1 LNIKEKQNCLKQDY
15 KKNISISDI
24 INKDFIMFY
33 ELDYESWKAY
43 LLNLWTNQVIDLN
56 GSTEVNQVEKNIY
69 GTFVLHGSSSYWVA
83 EVMFNNGKQNIVLF
97 ENNSDVWD
105 INDSEYRQ
113 ITSFLI
119 IDNKIEIEYI
129 GQYGNSK
136 IKIINL
142 EM

>member
-1 LNIKEKQNCLKQDY
+1 
-15 KKNISISDI
+15 
-24 INKDFIMFY
+24 
-33 ELDYESWKAY
+33 
-43 LLNLWTNQVIDLN
+43 
-56 GSTEVNQVEKNIY
+56 
-69 GTFVLHGSSSYWVA
+69 
-83 EVMFNNGKQNIVLF
+83 MFNNGKQNIVLY

-113 ITSFLI
+113 ITSFVI

-136 IKIINL
+136 IKTINL